1 MAQIEYQFKRY
12 ICPETI
18 ESIFND
24 VYFQQ
29 TELSEEF
36 GLSLND
42 NHDTIYFRYDENLAD
57 ELYDGSDAYLSRIYD
72 LQDEIEL
79 QVKMARLNIYEDAD
93 IALF

>member
-1 MAQIEYQFKRY
+1 MAQIEYQFKRD

-42 NHDTIYFRYDENLAD
+42 NHDTIYYRYDENLAD
-57 ELYDGSDAYLSRIYD
+57 ELYGSEAYLDR
-72 LQDEIEL
+72 LNELEDEIDYQIKRAGLDLYNDVEP
-79 QVKMARLNIYEDAD
+79 I
-93 IALF
+93 LF